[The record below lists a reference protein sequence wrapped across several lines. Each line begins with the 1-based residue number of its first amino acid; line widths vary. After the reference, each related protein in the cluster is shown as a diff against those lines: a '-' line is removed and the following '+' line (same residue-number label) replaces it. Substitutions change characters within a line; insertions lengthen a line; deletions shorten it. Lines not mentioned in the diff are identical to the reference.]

1 LQPTSPKPSIPR
13 SLQFALFLLGGL
25 WVFASHLISA
35 SAAQGIVTRLNV
47 PIIEAFLEQACFLFL
62 LVLGFTILSRL
73 VVRGGGLRSANA
85 LPKRPTSK
93 QEWQRGFALGWLLA
107 LAALIPMMLA
117 GALHPEFWL
126 AFHFWG
132 LAIISIATLALASLA
147 IEIAYRGYIF
157 RRLISATGPVAA
169 TIVISL
175 IYAIASTFHPNST
188 STGVAISFMLG
199 VLLSVAYLRTNAL
212 WLGWG
217 LHFAWMLTLGVL
229 IGLPV
234 AGDTNFSSL
243 ITTSVFGPDWLTGGP
258 YGPEGAVITL
268 AILIAAVFPLYRITR
283 NYAWNYTHTPIE
295 PKGYALEIAP
305 SAAHVAMENSAA
317 AAPAPLVQIL
327 STTPSATSTMPVID
341 EHLRKS
347 PASRDT
353 SAT

>member
-1 LQPTSPKPSIPR
+1 LQSTSPKPSIPR

-25 WVFASHLISA
+25 WVFASHLLSA
-35 SAAQGIVTRLNV
+35 SAAQGIATRFNLA
-47 PIIEAFLEQACFLFL
+47 IIEAFLEQACFLFL

-73 VVRGGGLRSANA
+73 VVRGAGLRSANA
-85 LPKRPTSK
+85 LPKRPTSI
-93 QEWQRGFALGWLLA
+93 QEWQRGCALGWLLA
-107 LAALIPMMLA
+107 LVAAVPMMIA

-126 AFHFWG
+126 AFHSWG
-132 LAIISIATLALASLA
+132 LAITSIATLALASLA

-157 RRLISATGPVAA
+157 RRLIAATGPVAA

-188 STGVAISFMLG
+188 TSGVAISFVLG

-217 LHFAWMLTLGVL
+217 LHFGWMVTLSIL
-229 IGLPV
+229 LGLPV
-234 AGDTNFSSL
+234 AGDASYSSL

-268 AILIAAVFPLYRITR
+268 AILIAAAFPLYRLTR
-283 NYAWNYTHTPIE
+283 DYAWNYTHVPIE

-305 SAAHVAMENSAA
+305 PAAHVAMENAAA

-327 STTPSATSTMPVID
+327 STTPTAPSTMPIIED
-341 EHLRKS
+341 HLR
-347 PASRDT
+347 
-353 SAT
+353 ATTEAGTEQH